1 MLTLL
6 YGTRRAREEIYR
18 RIRRDTDG
26 ARRAYL
32 IVPDQKALLAEG
44 ELAAVLP
51 PRAALYVDAVGFSRL
66 SNLVCRR
73 YGGLTYNYA
82 NDGAKA
88 LSMYRAVEK
97 LRPRSSPQRSPPSA
111 RSAPSSARRRSR
123 RTRLPQR
130 RTSCRPRRSRTSC
143 ATSRCCS
150 PPTRR
155 CCTSILPSRP
165 TTSTRSATCLRHTTS
180 LPAPPSTSIPLSA
193 SQSRR

>member
-88 LSMYRAVEK
+88 LSMYRAVE
-97 LRPRSSPQRSPPSA
+97 
-111 RSAPSSARRRSR
+111 
-123 RTRLPQR
+123 
-130 RTSCRPRRSRTSC
+130 SCV
-143 ATSRCCS
+143 RC
-150 PPTRR
+150 
-155 CCTSILPSRP
+155 
-165 TTSTRSATCLRHTTS
+165 
-180 LPAPPSTSIPLSA
+180 
-193 SQSRR
+193 